1 MQSIYLKDVRRQV
14 DLLTRLDDRTF
25 SITYRKKDG
34 RYGEKRYCRNRSGS
48 VQQEKKSDLLSVRH
62 ETRRAGY
69 LRFEFRDQ
77 GQGGRWLKREILLCL
92 LVTFNGHLIDHRF

>member
-1 MQSIYLKDVRRQV
+1 MQRIYIKDVRRQV

-34 RYGEKRYCRNRSGS
+34 SYGEKKFCRNRSGTVPS
-48 VQQEKKSDLLSVRH
+48 VGKPDLLSVKR

-69 LRFEFRDQ
+69 LRFEFRD
-77 GQGGRWLKREILLCL
+77 QGGRWLKREILLCL
-92 LVTFNGHLIDHRF
+92 LVTFNGHLIDHSF

>member
-1 MQSIYLKDVRRQV
+1 MQSLYIKDVHRQV

-34 RYGEKRYCRNRSGS
+34 SYGEKQFCRNRSGS
-48 VQQEKKSDLLSVRH
+48 VPLDRKSDLLSVRH

-77 GQGGRWLKREILLCL
+77 GGRWLKREILLCL
-92 LVTFNGHLIDHRF
+92 LVTFNDHVIDHRF

>member
-1 MQSIYLKDVRRQV
+1 MQTIYVKDVRRQI
-14 DLLTRLDDRTF
+14 DLLTRMGDQTF

-34 RYGEKRYCRNRSGS
+34 TFGEKKNCRNRSGS
-48 VQQEKKSDLLSVRH
+48 VPNQPKADLLSVKK

-77 GQGGRWLKREILLCL
+77 GGRWLKREILFCL
-92 LVTFNGHLIDHRF
+92 LVTFNGHLIDHSF

>member
-1 MQSIYLKDVRRQV
+1 MQRIYIKDVRRQV

-34 RYGEKRYCRNRSGS
+34 SYGEKQFCRNRSGTVS
-48 VQQEKKSDLLSVRH
+48 AGGKPDLLSVKR

-77 GQGGRWLKREILLCL
+77 GGRWLKRELLLCL
-92 LVTFNGHLIDHRF
+92 LVTFNGHLIDHSF

>member
-1 MQSIYLKDVRRQV
+1 MQSLYIKDVRRQV

-34 RYGEKRYCRNRSGS
+34 SYGEKQHCRNRSGS
-48 VQQEKKSDLLSVRH
+48 FPAKEKADLLSVKR

-69 LRFEFRDQ
+69 LRFEFRD
-77 GQGGRWLKREILLCL
+77 QGGRWLKREILLCL
-92 LVTFNGHLIDHRF
+92 LVTFNDHVIDHRF